1 MTFPIHIYIYGKKKF
16 QTTNQL
22 WSLYVSQLNTW
33 LSHVLLLKSG
43 IFRTTPGGNG
53 NPSPIVTELT
63 LKLVVAHHP
72 GRNIGKIPGRS
83 FNNTDLWHKGRC
95 ILQKVRLTMSINRWF
110 SWIFTCY
117 CKSIFPKCNLHG
129 SSWLQ
134 ARISPPFAPGRFFF
148 LSAAHGL
155 VNGRWMRT
163 RANLSGTR
171 AWCVPWV
178 LIPDLTRE
186 KSPFLIGKP
195 RESELCCWLNPD
207 FMCTNEKRPW
217 TKQNL
222 FEYSILMVS
231 TQNNMLIIGGSSSE
245 MGNRKKNN
253 DITSQIIILYPPTS
267 YPYCITILDDI
278 AIWLFN
284 IAMERS
290 THF

>member
-134 ARISPPFAPGRFFF
+134 ARISPPFAPGRFFPK
-148 LSAAHGL
+148 
-155 VNGRWMRT
+155 R
-163 RANLSGTR
+163 R
-171 AWCVPWV
+171 AWSCQ
-178 LIPDLTRE
+178 RE
-186 KSPFLIGKP
+186 VDADTGKP
-195 RESELCCWLNPD
+195 EWYPC
-207 FMCTNEKRPW
+207 
-217 TKQNL
+217 
-222 FEYSILMVS
+222 MVCP
-231 TQNNMLIIGGSSSE
+231 LSSDSRFNK
-245 MGNRKKNN
+245 GK
-253 DITSQIIILYPPTS
+253 
-267 YPYCITILDDI
+267 ITI
-278 AIWLFN
+278 FN
-284 IAMERS
+284 R
-290 THF
+290 